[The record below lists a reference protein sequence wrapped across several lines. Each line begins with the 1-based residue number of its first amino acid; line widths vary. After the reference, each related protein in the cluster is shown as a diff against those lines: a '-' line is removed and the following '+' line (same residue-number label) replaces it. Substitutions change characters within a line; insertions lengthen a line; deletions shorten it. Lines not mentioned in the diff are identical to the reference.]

1 MPIRPLFPSSFAL
14 LALVVLGGQT
24 QLYGPQ
30 GAEGTPDRM
39 QQWLVPTP
47 LPDRSAHAL
56 LFRPPGDG
64 PFRLAVIA
72 HATTQNALRR
82 AQMPQPEYRALAAF
96 LVARGF
102 AVLVAERLGHGAT
115 AGEYLEE
122 QGGCE
127 NADYERS
134 GRATAAQIVGA
145 LNYLRGQPFVRPDG
159 AVVIGHSG
167 GGWGALALAGEDP
180 KAVAAIIA
188 FAPGRGGHA
197 NDTDNA
203 ICAPAT
209 LMSAAGR
216 FGRGAR
222 VPVTWLVA
230 QNDSYFSPDF
240 SRKLVEAYRAG
251 GGKAAFTVLPAFGNE
266 GHWLAESEAGIRLA
280 AADLDRALKPPARG
294 TGKQR

>member
-24 QLYGPQ
+24 QFYGPQ
-30 GAEGTPDRM
+30 GAEGTQDRM

-64 PFRLAVIA
+64 PFRLAVVA

-82 AQMPQPEYRALAAF
+82 AQMPQPEYRALAMF

-134 GRATAAQIVGA
+134 GRATAAQITQA
-145 LNYLRGQPFVRPDG
+145 LDYLRRQPFVRPDG

-167 GGWGALALAGEDP
+167 GGWGALALAIDDP

-197 NDTDNA
+197 NDAENA

-209 LMSAAGR
+209 LISAAGR
-216 FGRGAR
+216 FGKGAR

-240 SRKLVEAYRAG
+240 SRKLVEAYRSG

-266 GHWLAESEAGIRLA
+266 GHWLAESEAGIGLA
-280 AADLDRALKPPARG
+280 AADLERALKPQARA
-294 TGKQR
+294 TAKQR

>member
-24 QLYGPQ
+24 QFYGPQ

-64 PFRLAVIA
+64 PFRLAVVA

-82 AQMPQPEYRALAAF
+82 AQMPQPEYRALAMF

-167 GGWGALALAGEDP
+167 GGWGALALAIDDP